1 MARALSREAIEGLMR
16 GVASALKPQI
26 ARIDRRAEST
36 DQLLADLER
45 RLTLAEQRVAA
56 LEWNDLKGADTDDA
70 NAELCAARRTL
81 APGQMSNGAD

>member
-1 MARALSREAIEGLMR
+1 MAGALSREAIEGLMR

-36 DQLLADLER
+36 DALIEDLER

-56 LEWNDLKGADTDDA
+56 LEWKGLKQTSEDDPNDQ
-70 NAELCAARRTL
+70 LCAARRTL
-81 APGQMSNGAD
+81 ARGQMSNAE

>member
-1 MARALSREAIEGLMR
+1 MAALTRSSIEALMR
-16 GVASALKPQI
+16 GVASALRPQI

-36 DQLLADLER
+36 DALIEDLER

-56 LEWNDLKGADTDDA
+56 LEWSDLKAADTDDA